1 MTITSKFNSKCKKCG
16 GTISKGEEIE
26 WSREHGS
33 QHGSCPVKEAS
44 SNGVNPA
51 KLPTPNSKLAAQ
63 PQPRFHHLEKAFHK
77 AEAAEAAEAAEKK
90 AAQSPDHDPY
100 WSILCQQA
108 EHEEALCT
116 AN

>member
-1 MTITSKFNSKCKKCG
+1 MTITSKFNGKCKQCG
-16 GTISKGEEIE
+16 GTIAKGEEIE
-26 WSREHGS
+26 WSKEHGS
-33 QHGSCPVKEAS
+33 QHVSCPARKAS

-51 KLPTPNSKLAAQ
+51 QLQAFKPQSKPQ
-63 PQPRFHHLEKAFHK
+63 PQTSPPRFHHLEKAFHK
-77 AEAAEAAEAAEKK
+77 AEAAEKK
-90 AAQSPDHDPY
+90 AATSQSPDHDPY

>member
-1 MTITSKFNSKCKKCG
+1 MTITSKFNGKCKQCG
-16 GTISKGEEIE
+16 GSIAKGDEIN
-26 WSREHGS
+26 WSREGGT
-33 QHGSCPVKEAS
+33 QHVSCPAVKAAA
-44 SNGVNPA
+44 SNGVKSVA
-51 KLPTPNSKLAAQ
+51 KTLS
-63 PQPRFHHLEKAFHK
+63 PQSSPPRFTHLEKAFHK
-77 AEAAEAAEAAEKK
+77 AEAAEKK